1 MQHWIAL
8 AHEEDDGVLLQR
20 LLKSGDE
27 QRASEKVSIKK
38 ELTKTE
44 KRLREID
51 DLFAKM
57 YEDRTK
63 GKITE
68 RNFSMLSAK
77 YQEEQIQLE
86 EKRDL
91 LREKLDKSVRD
102 SEGAKK
108 WLALVRKYTELM
120 ELNAVLLNELIEK
133 ILIHESVK
141 EENGETVQEIE
152 IYYRF
157 VGKIE

>member
-1 MQHWIAL
+1 M
-8 AHEEDDGVLLQR
+8 LQR
-20 LLKSGDE
+20 LLKSGDK
-27 QRASEKVSIKK
+27 QRASEKTSTKK

-44 KRLREID
+44 KRLHEID
-51 DLFAKM
+51 DLLAKM
-57 YEDRTK
+57 YDDRAK

-86 EKRDL
+86 EKRTL
-91 LREKLDKSVRD
+91 LREKLDKPVQD
-102 SEGAKK
+102 SEGAEK
-108 WLALVRKYTELM
+108 WLALVRKYTELT

-133 ILIHESVK
+133 ILVHDSVK
-141 EENGETVQEIE
+141 GENGEIVQEIE

-157 VGKIE
+157 VGNIK